1 MNTQSNPTI
10 EEETLAE
17 LKKHTEYL
25 NRIDWKLWVMMNMF
39 ESIARD
45 QGYEFEVVNNKSS
58 EPPIERVRVVDE
70 GEHNV

>member
-1 MNTQSNPTI
+1 MNTQSVPTV

-39 ESIARD
+39 ESIARE
-45 QGYEFEVVNNKSS
+45 QGYEFEIHNGESKE
-58 EPPIERVRVVDE
+58 EPVERVRVTDE